1 MGREPGGE
9 RPRVWPSARR
19 APTALCVQ
27 TRGQW
32 YGARVSLSDSLAARV
47 ERLELPFNEYGVD
60 PYGISKKHLKLA
72 LEAFGFL
79 YRHYFRVRC
88 VGAQHIPPRGR
99 AMLVGNHSGGVAVDG
114 AMVLTSTLLEMD
126 PPRLSQGMVERFI
139 HKFPV
144 ASLWASRTGQFT
156 GLPEHARRLLEDD
169 RLLMI
174 FPEGARGTAKL
185 FRDRY
190 SLVDFGTGF
199 MRMALQ
205 TRSPIVPFAFLGG
218 GSAIPT
224 IFNAYALGR
233 LLGVPYVPLTPYL
246 LPVPLP
252 VRLEIHYGEPLH
264 FQGTGDEE
272 DHVIEGYVQ
281 QVKQAI
287 TRLIETG
294 RQERQHRREQEL
306 LP

>member
-1 MGREPGGE
+1 MGRGPEYG
-9 RPRVWPSARR
+9 PSRGP
-19 APTALCVQ
+19 APTALRVQ
-27 TRGQW
+27 
-32 YGARVSLSDSLAARV
+32 GAVLRCAPVSVSDSVAARV

-60 PYGISKKHLKLA
+60 PYGISKKHLRLG
-72 LEAFGFL
+72 LEVFSLL

-88 VGAQHIPPRGR
+88 VGVENIPPRGR

-126 PPRLSQGMVERFI
+126 PPRLAQGMVERFL

-185 FRDRY
+185 YNERY

-199 MRMALQ
+199 IRLALQ

-224 IFNAYALGR
+224 ITNAYALGK

-246 LPVPLP
+246 LPLPLP
-252 VRLEIHYGEPLH
+252 VRLEIHYGEPLL
-264 FQGTGDEE
+264 FKGTGDEE

-281 QVKQAI
+281 QVKSSIA
-287 TRLIETG
+287 RLIERG
-294 RQERQHRREQEL
+294 RAERDGRRNGRL

>member
-1 MGREPGGE
+1 
-9 RPRVWPSARR
+9 V
-19 APTALCVQ
+19 ALSD
-27 TRGQW
+27 GLD
-32 YGARVSLSDSLAARV
+32 ARVD
-47 ERLELPFNEYGVD
+47 RLELPFNEYGVD
-60 PYGISKKHLKLA
+60 PYGISRKHVRDA
-72 LEAFGFL
+72 LRVFAL
-79 YRHYFRVRC
+79 IYRYYFRVRC
-88 VGAQHIPPRGR
+88 HGIEHIPARGR
-99 AMLVGNHSGGVAVDG
+99 GMLVGNHSGGVAVDG

-126 PPRLSQGMVERFI
+126 PPRLAQGMVERFL

-144 ASLWASRTGQFT
+144 SSLWASRTGQFT

-185 FRDRY
+185 FPDRY

-199 MRMALQ
+199 VRLALQ
-205 TRSPIVPFAFLGG
+205 TRSPIIPFAFLGG

-224 IFNAYALGR
+224 VFNAYTLGR

-252 VRLEIHYGEPLH
+252 VRLEIHYGEPLV
-264 FQGTGDEE
+264 FRGTGDEE
-272 DHVIEGYVQ
+272 DHVIEGYVAK
-281 QVKQAI
+281 VKERIAG
-287 TRLIETG
+287 LIERG
-294 RQERQHRREQEL
+294 RAERQHRGLARKL